1 MVQGDP
7 CLLRRKSVR
16 FFAMDEPA
24 FRQSCT
30 VCHRV
35 SLHLLRKPSGA
46 IAFSSACPSLP
57 AFVSHPRIIYADQV
71 VERMVD
77 FVGKGQQLGGR
88 WLKLSAR
95 VAFVSVTVL
104 NATNLAF
111 MAVHSYFSVQG

>member
-1 MVQGDP
+1 VVQGDS
-7 CLLRRKSVR
+7 CLLPGIVFRC
-16 FFAMDEPA
+16 FAMDVPA

-35 SLHLLRKPSGA
+35 SLHLLCKPSGA
-46 IAFSSACPSLP
+46 IAFSSARPSLP
-57 AFVSHPRIIYADQV
+57 SFRLPSPHNADQV

-104 NATNLAF
+104 NAINLAF
-111 MAVHSYFSVQG
+111 MAVYSYFCVQG

>member
-1 MVQGDP
+1 
-7 CLLRRKSVR
+7 
-16 FFAMDEPA
+16 MDVPA
-24 FRQSCT
+24 VRQSCT
-30 VCHRV
+30 VRHRV

-46 IAFSSACPSLP
+46 IAFSCTCPSPPSFRLP
-57 AFVSHPRIIYADQV
+57 SPHNADQV

-77 FVGKGQQLGGR
+77 FVGKGRQLGGR

-111 MAVHSYFSVQG
+111 MAVQSYFSIQG